1 MREGPTNDRGDT
13 LEGMAYGAGGQPRP
27 RPLGLGTAGPGGAD
41 HASAGRRTHDDLAHA
56 GGAYLEGGLDHAV
69 ADVQRPGKPRRY
81 RTEVE
86 AQITALACSAPPTG
100 AKRWTM
106 LLLER
111 AARAQPGMKQISRET
126 IRRLLKKTVS
136 NRGAG

>member
-1 MREGPTNDRGDT
+1 LISAKRFSKAFKAKVLQPVRLGRNDEGPTNDRGDT
-13 LEGMAYGAGGQPRP
+13 RA
-27 RPLGLGTAGPGGAD
+27 
-41 HASAGRRTHDDLAHA
+41 
-56 GGAYLEGGLDHAV
+56 AYLEGGLDHAV

-86 AQITALACSAPPTG
+86 AQITALACSARPTG
-100 AKRWTM
+100 AKRWTL

-111 AARAQPGMKQISRET
+111 AARAQPGMRQISRET